1 MNSEK
6 IFSKLNE
13 ILSVKDFENVAYGM
27 IQVENFLIDEVAGK
41 APAHFKDEIERVVKA
56 GGKRLRPLLVLI
68 TGHLGDYQAEKHVR
82 GAACVEMIHTASLIH
97 DDVIDRADR
106 RRGEYATRS
115 LLGDSFAVAVGDYLF
130 SNTFSIAAELDSIK
144 VLEILAFAAEELS
157 LGEFDGHL
165 FRRTGETTLEDY
177 LRLISRKTA
186 SLFRSCCEIGAVL
199 SGAGP
204 VEIEAV
210 SQYGFFLGMAFQML
224 DDVLDVVGKSEV
236 LGKPSGSDL
245 KEGFL
250 TLPYLIAIEDGFLV
264 DEIKAGAR
272 GNLSE
277 SELEKILNMIKSR
290 GYAEEARRTA
300 LDFLKKAVE
309 ALDRVNNHF
318 VVESLKD
325 IGNYVVQRY
334 Y

>member
-27 IQVENFLIDEVAGK
+27 IQVEKFLIDEVAGK
-41 APAHFKDEIERVVKA
+41 APPHFRAELERVIKS

-68 TGHLGDYQAEKHVR
+68 TGHLGEYQAEKHVK
-82 GAACVEMIHTASLIH
+82 GAACVEMMHTASLIH
-97 DDVIDRADR
+97 DDIIDRSDR
-106 RRGEYATRS
+106 RRGEFTTRS
-115 LLGDSFAVAVGDYLF
+115 LLGDSFAAAIGDYLF
-130 SNTFSIAAELDSIK
+130 SNTFSVAAELNSIK

-157 LGEFDGHL
+157 LGEFDGQL
-165 FRRTGETTLEDY
+165 FRKTGETTFEDY
-177 LRLISRKTA
+177 LKLISRKTA
-186 SLFRSCCEIGAVL
+186 SLFKSCCEIGAVL
-199 SGAGP
+199 SGADHI
-204 VEIEAV
+204 EIEAV

-224 DDVLDVVGKSEV
+224 DDVLDVIGKSDV
-236 LGKPSGSDL
+236 IGKPSGSDL

-250 TLPYLIAIEDGFLV
+250 TLPYLLAIEDGFMV
-264 DEIKAGAR
+264 EEIKEGAR
-272 GNLSE
+272 GNLNE
-277 SELEKILNMIKSR
+277 TELQNIINLIKSK
-290 GYAEEARRTA
+290 GYADEARKTA

-309 ALDRVNNHF
+309 ALSQINNHF

-325 IGNYVVQRY
+325 IGKYVVQRY